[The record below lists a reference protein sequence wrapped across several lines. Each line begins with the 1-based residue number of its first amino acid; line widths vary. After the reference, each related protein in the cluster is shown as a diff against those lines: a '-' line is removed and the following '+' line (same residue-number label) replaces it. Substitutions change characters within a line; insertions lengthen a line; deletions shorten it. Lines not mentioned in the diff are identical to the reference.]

1 MTINNPK
8 EKYIGEILNY
18 LPHRYPFLLIDRV
31 TNLVSGESIT
41 GFKNVTINE
50 DMFNG
55 HFPNQP
61 IMPGVLIIEAAAQ
74 LSGILALKPKAPGL
88 PTAKIICLEGLR
100 KPVLKDL

>member
-1 MTINNPK
+1 MTINNPE
-8 EKYIGEILNY
+8 EKYIDEILDY

-31 TNLVSGESIT
+31 TNLVSGESIK
-41 GFKNVTINE
+41 GFKNVTMNE

-74 LSGILALKPKAPGL
+74 LSGYWLLKPKAPGL
-88 PTAKIICLEGLR
+88 RREKLFVWGGGESPF
-100 KPVLKDL
+100 

>member
-1 MTINNPK
+1 MTINNPE
-8 EKYIGEILNY
+8 EKYIDEILDY

-31 TNLVSGESIT
+31 TNLVSGESIK
-41 GFKNVTINE
+41 GYKNVTMNE

-74 LSGILALKPKAPGL
+74 LSGILAFETQGTRPSDGKH
-88 PTAKIICLEGLR
+88 
-100 KPVLKDL
+100 